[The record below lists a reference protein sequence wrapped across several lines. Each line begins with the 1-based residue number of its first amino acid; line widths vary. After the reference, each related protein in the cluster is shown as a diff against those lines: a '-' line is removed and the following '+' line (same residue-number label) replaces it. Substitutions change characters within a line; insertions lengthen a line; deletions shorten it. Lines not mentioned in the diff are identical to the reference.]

1 MNWTDR
7 IVDATGWR
15 REPPGVDWAEV
26 ESELGV
32 TLPTDYK
39 EICHRFG
46 PGSFSAYLYVLP
58 PTADQG
64 STSLLGTW
72 RRYRQ
77 DNREGDMIEQFLAP
91 YGLYEPDRGPGL
103 IRWAS
108 DQTEGEYFWL
118 ADRSVGSDRWPLI
131 VRKDP
136 LEPWR
141 RLDMSVAE
149 FVYRVIADPE
159 FKPFTVADPPRRA
172 FYLPAGQTISSP
184 EEWEALTNPDR
195 ES

>member
-15 REPPGVDWAEV
+15 QEPIDGDGGDV
-26 ESELGV
+26 ESELGA
-32 TLPTDYK
+32 TLPTDYQ
-39 EICHRFG
+39 ELCRRFG

-58 PTADQG
+58 PTAEQG

-72 RRYRQ
+72 QRYRQ
-77 DNREGDMIEQFLAP
+77 DNRQGDMIEQFLAP

-118 ADRSVGSDRWPLI
+118 ADRSADVDRWPVI
-131 VRKDP
+131 ARKDP
-136 LEPWR
+136 LESWHR
-141 RLDMSVAE
+141 FDVSTTE
-149 FVYRVIADPE
+149 FVYRLLADPE
-159 FKPFTVADPPRRA
+159 FKPFTVADPPGRA
-172 FYLPAGQTISSP
+172 FFLPAGQTISSA
-184 EEWEALTNPDR
+184 EEWDALTSPNR
-195 ES
+195 